1 MNRFTKLA
9 VSQTCYTKHRGS
21 FCWEMR
27 LSSNSSSLPS
37 RRKAL
42 DCFTLYLSAT
52 AAGKFNIWQE
62 RTPEIPRYI
71 YCSLLESELIWGW
84 ILQRYWVV
92 NFILCCFMSKLRLL
106 VTFPYPSLGLKMW
119 SNMPLT
125 SEAASLLCRCC
136 AACKLTSAHRNR
148 FGNFLTL

>member
-21 FCWEMR
+21 FCWEVR

-37 RRKAL
+37 RRIAL

-52 AAGKFNIWQE
+52 AAGKLNMWHGRI
-62 RTPEIPRYI
+62 PKIPRYI
-71 YCSLLESELIWGW
+71 RSLLLESELIWGW
-84 ILQRYWVV
+84 ILQCYWVV
-92 NFILCCFMSKLRLL
+92 YFISCCFMSKLRLL
-106 VTFPYPSLGLKMW
+106 VTFAYPSLGLKMRF
-119 SNMPLT
+119 NMPLT
-125 SEAASLLCRCC
+125 SDAASLSCRCC
-136 AACKLTSAHRNR
+136 AACKLNSAHRNR